1 MIGPA
6 ARPTT
11 WPIGSMPAC
20 AETASAAGLMNHEKP
35 PQPAS
40 SFRRSSVLNGTSPRA
55 MRSNSGPP
63 GHALSVPLRVRSGIE
78 REDRPATGWSGLA
91 ARLVQRDGG
100 SHELLERVSVDL
112 VALGNVDRAPRAALE
127 ARVEEPGRIV
137 ERRPLGEGQLHL
149 SLVRLAGADDPVVL
163 PHGNARAR
171 LLHPLHVLGDVRI
184 SLPDQPTKPCEGV
197 PAPVP
202 QPGDPLVDPLCS
214 RLAVYR

>member
-20 AETASAAGLMNHEKP
+20 AETASAAGLMNDEKP

-78 REDRPATGWSGLA
+78 REDRFAAGWSGLA
-91 ARLVQRDGG
+91 ARFVERDCR
-100 SHELLERVSVDL
+100 SHERLERVGVDL
-112 VALGNVDRAPRAALE
+112 LAL
-127 ARVEEPGRIV
+127 
-137 ERRPLGEGQLHL
+137 
-149 SLVRLAGADDPVVL
+149 AD
-163 PHGNARAR
+163 
-171 LLHPLHVLGDVRI
+171 
-184 SLPDQPTKPCEGV
+184 
-197 PAPVP
+197 
-202 QPGDPLVDPLCS
+202 
-214 RLAVYR
+214 